1 MKYLDNLISIE
12 IFTIDQ
18 FNSIVFK
25 QQLARLVKSIKIKTL
40 EVI

>member
-1 MKYLDNLISIE
+1 MKYLDNLITIE
-12 IFTIDQ
+12 IFTIDK

-25 QQLARLVKSIKIKTL
+25 QQLARLVKIIKIKTL